1 MNRNPLDR
9 SAAFTC
15 LLELDPEG
23 FGKQDMNTSGQTI
36 SRFLEDFYQSGQTR
50 MYDYAQQWLAEPQVA
65 QPRESA
71 SKTQPGSKTQA
82 TADLTSRGELVP
94 PQTSEGDLGRAR
106 ARESAPE
113 ATGEGNPY
121 QPFTPEHRVWEIAQS
136 TPDLP
141 ARSWCGTRG
150 GFRTTAPCCEMT

>member
-50 MYDYAQQWLAEPQVA
+50 MYEYAQQWLAEPRESA
-65 QPRESA
+65 RPREAA
-71 SKTQPGSKTQA
+71 SKTQPGSNTQA
-82 TADLTSRGELVP
+82 TADLTSRGDLVA
-94 PQTSEGDLGRAR
+94 PQTSVR
-106 ARESAPE
+106 
-113 ATGEGNPY
+113 
-121 QPFTPEHRVWEIAQS
+121 
-136 TPDLP
+136 
-141 ARSWCGTRG
+141 
-150 GFRTTAPCCEMT
+150 